1 MQKKALLALALAM
14 TLMLSGCALVVKD
27 EAVDA
32 ATPIITKGDKVI
44 TKAEVQSAANTELN
58 YMAYLYSIYGYS
70 YDTTDPDNIAEA
82 QESAIQQLEED
93 LVIREKIEEMGL
105 TLTEEEEAEA
115 METAQSNFDSEVSYA
130 KSAVFSD
137 SELEGDELT
146 NAAVE
151 YLAGN
156 GVTLESYQNNARDN
170 ALDTKLREEIIKDVV
185 VTEEELQ
192 AEYQSLVDADR
203 ETYGENPGTYAD
215 TINNGT
221 TIYYAPEGVRRVKQ
235 ILTKFH
241 DDDQA
246 LIDEANSKITEA
258 NTAVTTAEAKISAA
272 EEIRD
277 SEGVDEETKAGA
289 EADLEAANAELAEAQ
304 ASLEAAQAELKS
316 ATDAAFA
323 NLDEETDAIL
333 AELEDGADWDTLM
346 AEKNQDPGMQSGE
359 TAEKGYA
366 VSAEMTSFDQAFVQ
380 AAMDLQEIGDV
391 SAKTRGESYG
401 YYIIKYFADEPAGE
415 IGLDAVSEDISATLL
430 SSKQNTTYTDTIAQ
444 WVEEA
449 GFKVDRNALNN

>member
-14 TLMLSGCALVVKD
+14 TLMLSGCALIVKD

-32 ATPIITKGDKVI
+32 ATPIITRGDKVI
-44 TKAEVQSAANTELN
+44 TKGEVQNAVNSQLN
-58 YMAYLYSIYGYS
+58 YMSYLYSIYGYP
-70 YDTTDPDNIAEA
+70 YDATDAANIAEA
-82 QESAIQQLEED
+82 QETAIQDLEED
-93 LVIREKIEEMGL
+93 IVIREKIEEMGI
-105 TLTEEEEAEA
+105 TLTEEEEAQA
-115 METAQSNFDSEVSYA
+115 METAQSNFDSHVEYA
-130 KSAVFSD
+130 KSAEFAD

-151 YLAGN
+151 YLAEN
-156 GVTLESYQNNARDN
+156 GVTLESYQTSARDN
-170 ALDTKLREEIIKDVV
+170 ALDTKMRDEIIKDVE

-192 AEYQSLVDADR
+192 AEYQSHVDTDK

-215 TINNGT
+215 TVNKGT
-221 TIYYAPEGVRRVKQ
+221 TVYYAPEGVRRVKQ
-235 ILTKFH
+235 ILVKFH
-241 DDDQA
+241 DEDQTV
-246 LIDEANSKITEA
+246 IDEANSKVTEA
-258 NTAVTTAEAKISAA
+258 NTAVTTAEAKVTAA
-272 EEIRD
+272 DEVIE
-277 SEGVDEETKAGA
+277 SENTDEEAKTKAAADKETA
-289 EADLEAANAELAEAQ
+289 EAELADAQ
-304 ASLEAAQAELKS
+304 AALEAAQAELKS

-333 AELEDGADWDTLM
+333 AELEGGADWETLM

-366 VSAEMTSFDQAFVQ
+366 VSADMTSFDQAFVQ
-380 AAMDLQEIGDV
+380 AAMDLKEIGAV

-415 IGLDAVSEDISATLL
+415 IGLDAVRESLSSSLL
-430 SSKQNTTYTDTIAQ
+430 STKQNTKYTDTIAQ